1 MPLTKKFIVNS
12 PNVEYT
18 DSHINSTY
26 DYTHCATTVR
36 DGTATV
42 EPKTTCF
49 EFRTTKKVPAVGVM
63 IVGLCGNNGST
74 LTGGIIA
81 NREGISWRTRE
92 GKQTPDYV
100 GSLTQASTIRIG
112 ADENGQDVFVPFS
125 HLLPM
130 ADPNSLK
137 VGGWDINNTNLGD
150 AMERSGVFDYD
161 LQRQL
166 YPHMEKIVPLPS
178 IYLPDFIASNQKTR
192 ANNTLKGTKKEMLEQ
207 IRADIRNFKK
217 ENGVE
222 EVIVLW
228 SANTERF
235 SDVLAGINDTEENLM
250 ASIEREEDEIAPSLL
265 FAVASI
271 LENCPYINGSPQN
284 TFVPGVLD
292 MALRRNVPVGG
303 DDFKTGQTKLK
314 SVLVD
319 WLVSSG
325 IKPVSIAS
333 YNHLGNN
340 DGKNLS
346 APQQFRSKEISKS
359 NVVDDMV
366 ESNEL
371 LYKPGE
377 KPDHIVVIKYLP
389 YVGDSKRAM
398 DEYTSEIFMGGK
410 NTLVIHNTCEDSLL
424 AAPVMLDLILIA
436 ELSRRIQYRIKGQM
450 EEFEG
455 FHPVM
460 SLLSFMLKAPLV
472 PPGTPVVN
480 ALFRQRNCIENIMKA
495 CVGLPPE
502 SGMLLEYKTKMMDMK
517 KC

>member
-1 MPLTKKFIVNS
+1 MPLTKQFVVDS
-12 PNVEYT
+12 PNVRYEEDFIYSDYAYT
-18 DSHINSTY
+18 SSV
-26 DYTHCATTVR
+26 TTVQNGVVNVR
-36 DGTATV
+36 
-42 EPKTTCF
+42 PKTTNF
-49 EFRTTKKVPAVGVM
+49 VFRTARKVPALGAM

-74 LTGGIIA
+74 LCGGIIA
-81 NREGISWRTRE
+81 NQLGLNWRTKD
-92 GKQTPDYV
+92 GLNTPNYF

-112 ADENGQDVFVPFS
+112 ADEHGNEVFVPFGE
-125 HLLPM
+125 LLPM
-130 ADPNSLK
+130 VHPNNIKL
-137 VGGWDINNTNLGD
+137 GGWDINNCNLGD
-150 AMERSGVFDYD
+150 ALSRSKVFDYD

-166 YPHMEKIVPLPS
+166 YPHMKDIVPLPS
-178 IYLPDFIASNQKTR
+178 IYFPDFIASNQKTR
-192 ANNTLKGTKKEMLEQ
+192 ANNILSGTKRKMMEQ
-207 IRADIRNFKK
+207 IRSDIRNFKK
-217 ENGVE
+217 TNNLD

-235 SDVLAGINDTEENLM
+235 CDILAGINDTEENLM
-250 ASIEREEDEIAPSLL
+250 ASIDREEEEISPSVL

-271 LENCPYINGSPQN
+271 LEGCPYINGSPQN

-325 IKPVSIAS
+325 KKPVALAS
-333 YNHLGNN
+333 DNHLGNN

-366 ESNEL
+366 DSNPL

-377 KPDHIVVIKYLP
+377 RPDHIVVIKYMP

-398 DEYTSEIFMGGK
+398 DEYTSEIFMNGK
-410 NTLVIHNTCEDSLL
+410 NTIVIHNTCEDSLL
-424 AAPVMLDLILIA
+424 AAPIILDLIILA
-436 ELSRRIQYRIKGQM
+436 ELSRRISYKIKGEM
-450 EEFEG
+450 EDFET

-460 SLLSFMLKAPLV
+460 SLLSFLLKAPLV
-472 PPGTPVVN
+472 PSGSPVVN
-480 ALFRQRNCIENIMKA
+480 ALFRQRCCIENIMKA

-502 SGMLLEYKTKMMDMK
+502 NGMLLEYKTKMMK
-517 KC
+517 Y

>member
-1 MPLTKKFIVNS
+1 M
-12 PNVEYT
+12 
-18 DSHINSTY
+18 
-26 DYTHCATTVR
+26 
-36 DGTATV
+36 
-42 EPKTTCF
+42 EPKTTDF
-49 EFRTTKKVPAVGVM
+49 VFRTSRKVPSLGVM

-74 LTGGIIA
+74 LCGGIIA
-81 NREGISWRTRE
+81 NREKLKWRTKDGE
-92 GKQTPDYV
+92 NEPDYF

-112 ADENGQDVFVPFS
+112 ADAEGNGVFVPFS
-125 HLLPM
+125 ELLPM
-130 ADPNSLK
+130 ASPNDLK
-137 VGGWDINNTNLGD
+137 IGGWDINKTNLGD
-150 AMERSGVFDYD
+150 ALARSRVFEYD

-166 YPHMEKIVPLPS
+166 YPHMKEIVPLPS

-192 ANNTLKGTKKEMLEQ
+192 ANNVLKGTKREMMEQ
-207 IRADIRNFKK
+207 IRKDIRDFKEK
-217 ENGVE
+217 NSLD

-235 SDVLAGINDTEENLM
+235 CDVLAGINDTEENLM
-250 ASIEREEDEIAPSLL
+250 AAIDREEEEISPSIL

-271 LENCPYINGSPQN
+271 LESCPYVNGSPQN

-325 IKPVSIAS
+325 IKPVAIAS

-366 ESNEL
+366 ESNAL

-398 DEYTSEIFMGGK
+398 DEYTSEIFMKGK

-424 AAPVMLDLILIA
+424 AAPVMLDLVLLT
-436 ELSRRIQYRIKGQM
+436 ELTRRITYKIKGQM
-450 EEFEG
+450 EDFES

-472 PPGTPVVN
+472 PGGTPVIN
-480 ALFRQRNCIENIMKA
+480 ALFKQRNCIENIMKA

-502 SGMLLEYKTKMMDMK
+502 NGMLLEYKTRMMQQQK
-517 KC
+517 K